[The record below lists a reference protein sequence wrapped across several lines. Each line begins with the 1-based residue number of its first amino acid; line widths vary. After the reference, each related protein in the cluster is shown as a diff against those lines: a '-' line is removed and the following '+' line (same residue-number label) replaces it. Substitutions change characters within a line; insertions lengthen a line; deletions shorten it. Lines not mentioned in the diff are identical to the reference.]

1 MPLPKGFNMLNGYD
15 EDLENIDFTLPA
27 DELKK
32 ALLEKANQRAD
43 GLANKNKE
51 LLGKVSSGEALTAS
65 EKAKLTE
72 LERFK
77 DNSDIEAAKAAA
89 EWSKASELQKQAWEK
104 EKSQYLEEN
113 STYKKNE
120 ESRLITD
127 GIRSQ
132 LTDIRL
138 NPLHSDTVLGFFKSQ
153 SSIVDG
159 KAMIGDKTQSE
170 YITEWSQTDSG
181 KASCLAPINS
191 NGDAAGTGKTP
202 PQGAPVNQAAEAAQK
217 SGNLDAYLAATM
229 RPVA

>member
-1 MPLPKGFNMLNGYD
+1 MPIPKGFNMLNGYD
-15 EDLENIDFTLPA
+15 EDLENVDFTLPV

-32 ALLEKANQRAD
+32 ALLEKANQRAG
-43 GLANKNKE
+43 GLVSKNKE

-77 DNSDIEAAKAAA
+77 DNSDIEAAKSAA

-104 EKSQYLEEN
+104 EKAQFLEEN
-113 STYKKNE
+113 ANYKQNE
-120 ESRLITD
+120 SQRLITD
-127 GIRSQ
+127 GINSQ
-132 LTDIRL
+132 LTAIKL
-138 NPLHSDTVLGFFKSQ
+138 NPLHTDTVLSFFKSQ

-181 KASCLAPINS
+181 KASCLAPMNS
-191 NGDAAGTGKTP
+191 GGDGSGGSSKPVQSTP
-202 PQGAPVNQAAEAAQK
+202 DTLEACKGNKALEAAYFNKQL
-217 SGNLDAYLAATM
+217 GN
-229 RPVA
+229 